1 MDTAPLPDADSPAG
15 KGKALV
21 DDTAAAI
28 RTRILSGEIPIGA
41 QLRQVELAE
50 MLGVSRT
57 PVREALRQ
65 LQAGGLIEV
74 LPNRGAVVRV
84 PAPWEVREAYEIRA
98 ELEGLACVRAVHAV
112 TPDVLRELREAN
124 ETVRAVSRGVRDV
137 SRDVRDISGGPAPGV
152 GSPPATSP
160 SASPSTSANDCFHT
174 LIHTVAGN
182 RRLARAIKDV
192 NEAFPRNVSALV
204 LQDNPRHRE
213 DNIRE
218 HERIVE
224 ALAAEDA
231 ERARSEMKA
240 HVISAGEQLARWYE
254 QRSAT
259 VFRG

>member
-28 RTRILSGEIPIGA
+28 RARILSGEIPIGA

-137 SRDVRDISGGPAPGV
+137 SGGPAPGE
-152 GSPPATSP
+152 GSSPATSP
-160 SASPSTSANDCFHT
+160 NASPSTSANDCFHT

>member
-28 RTRILSGEIPIGA
+28 RSRILSGEIPIGA

-50 MLGVSRT
+50 LLGVSRT

-124 ETVRAVSRGVRDV
+124 ETVRAVSSGVRDA
-137 SRDVRDISGGPAPGV
+137 GGGAAPGA
-152 GSPPATSP
+152 GSSPATPNTSP
-160 SASPSTSANDCFHT
+160 NASPSTSANDCFHT

>member
-1 MDTAPLPDADSPAG
+1 MDTAPAPDADSPAG

-28 RTRILSGEIPIGA
+28 RARILSGEIPIGA
-41 QLRQVELAE
+41 QLRQAELAG

-74 LPNRGAVVRV
+74 LPHRGAVVRV

-98 ELEGLACVRAVHAV
+98 ELEGLACVRAVRAI
-112 TPDVLRELREAN
+112 TPDTLRELREAN
-124 ETVRAVSRGVRDV
+124 DTVRTVSGR
-137 SRDVRDISGGPAPGV
+137 PAPGE
-152 GSPPATSP
+152 G
-160 SASPSTSANDCFHT
+160 ASPSTAANDCFHT

-182 RRLARAIKDV
+182 QRLARAIKDI

-231 ERARSEMKA
+231 ERARGEMKA
-240 HVISAGEQLARWYE
+240 HVINAGEQLARWYE

>member
-28 RTRILSGEIPIGA
+28 RARILSGEIPIGA

-50 MLGVSRT
+50 LLGVSRT

-124 ETVRAVSRGVRDV
+124 ETVRAVSSGVRDV
-137 SRDVRDISGGPAPGV
+137 SGGPAPGK
-152 GSPPATSP
+152 GSSLATSP
-160 SASPSTSANDCFHT
+160 NASPSTSANDCFHT

>member
-1 MDTAPLPDADSPAG
+1 MDTAPAPDADSPAG

-28 RTRILSGEIPIGA
+28 RARILSGEIPIGA
-41 QLRQVELAE
+41 QLRQAELAGL
-50 MLGVSRT
+50 LGVSRT

-74 LPNRGAVVRV
+74 LPHRGAVVRV
-84 PAPWEVREAYEIRA
+84 PAPWEVREAYEVRA
-98 ELEGLACVRAVHAV
+98 ELEGLACVRAVRAI
-112 TPDVLRELREAN
+112 TPDVLRELRAAN
-124 ETVRAVSRGVRDV
+124 ETVRAVSGR
-137 SRDVRDISGGPAPGV
+137 PAPDAG
-152 GSPPATSP
+152 
-160 SASPSTSANDCFHT
+160 ASPSTAANDCFHT

-182 RRLARAIKDV
+182 QRLARAIKDV

-204 LQDNPRHRE
+204 LHDNPRHRE

-218 HERIVE
+218 HELIVE

-231 ERARSEMKA
+231 ERARGAMKA

-259 VFRG
+259 VFTG